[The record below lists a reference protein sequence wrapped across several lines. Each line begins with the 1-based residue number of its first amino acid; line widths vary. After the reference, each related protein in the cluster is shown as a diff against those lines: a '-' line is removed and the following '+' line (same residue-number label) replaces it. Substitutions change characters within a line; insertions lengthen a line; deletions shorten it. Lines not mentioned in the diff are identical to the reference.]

1 MPKGQPEAVFRRR
14 TNNTMTK
21 KKRKGKRTN
30 NDIQN
35 IEQKT
40 IYIEQDEAH

>member
-1 MPKGQPEAVFRRR
+1 
-14 TNNTMTK
+14 MTK

-40 IYIEQDEAH
+40 IYIEQDEAHWKPGVILGAPEG

>member
-1 MPKGQPEAVFRRR
+1 MPKGQSEAVFRR

-35 IEQKT
+35 IAQKT